1 MTAFHFIRPEWL
13 LALIP
18 AALLGWLV
26 LRNRAS
32 AGAEG
37 WARHIDSHL
46 LRQLAISGGQAKRR
60 PWVPLAGGLMV
71 LATIIGLAGPTW
83 QRAEVPSFDGGAP
96 VVTVLSLAQSMNAD
110 DLRPTRLKRA
120 VHKLRDILARTEG
133 DDRALVIYSD
143 APFVAAPL
151 TNDAQVI
158 EQMLPELSTNLMPV
172 LGNRLDLAI
181 AEAQGVLERADAA
194 RGQIVVLADDAG
206 NDPAAS
212 IAAARA
218 AHQAGY
224 SVSVLGAGTE
234 EGARLQTAD
243 GRAIAG
249 RDGQTYQ
256 TALARDDLEKVA
268 QAGGGVFST
277 ITPGSADLNKILP
290 AQTGA
295 QAAGER
301 QDFQADAWMDRGY
314 LLLIL
319 PVLLLP
325 FAFRRGLVFGLGLL
339 ACGLAQPQGARA
351 GVWDDLWA
359 TPNQQGQ
366 AAFDARDYGAA
377 AGLFDTPDWQ
387 GAASYRAGDYA
398 AAARDFA
405 GEDYNLGNAL
415 AKSGQFEAALAAY
428 DAALEMDPEDA
439 DAQFN
444 RDLVAELLKQQQ
456 KQQQQDQ
463 GGQQN
468 QQSQG
473 GEGQQDQKQQEQG
486 GQQNQQSGQD
496 QQQGQD
502 GQPQDQQ
509 SGQDQQSASQDGQGQ
524 ESAQDQNGAEKGDQ
538 GQPQDDNGGQSDPA
552 EDGQAGSEDD
562 RPTGQQGSE
571 QAGQKPTE
579 GGQEPGQETQAA
591 DAAATDEPQDGKT
604 MAERLADALSGS
616 DQAPQAEASVP
627 GAKPVDQAIE
637 QQLRRVPDDPSG
649 LLRAR
654 IRQHYANMGARN

>member
-1 MTAFHFIRPEWL
+1 MTAFHFIRPEWF

-18 AALLGWLV
+18 AALLGWVV

-46 LRQLAISGGQAKRR
+46 LRQLAISGGQAQRR

-83 QRAEVPSFDGGAP
+83 QRAKVPSFDGGAP
-96 VVTVLSLAQSMNAD
+96 VVAILSLAQSMNAD

-120 VHKLRDILARTEG
+120 VHKLRDILARTLG
-133 DDRALVIYSD
+133 DDRALVIYAD

-181 AEAQGVLERADAA
+181 AEAQGVLDRADAA

-212 IAAARA
+212 VAAARA
-218 AHQAGY
+218 ARQAGY
-224 SVSVLGAGTE
+224 RVSVLGAGTE

-256 TALARDDLEKVA
+256 TALARADLEQVA
-268 QAGGGVFST
+268 QAGGGVFSI

-301 QDFQADAWMDRGY
+301 QDFQADAWVDRGY

-339 ACGLAQPQGARA
+339 AFGLAGPQGARA

-377 AGLFDTPDWQ
+377 AGLFDAPAWQ
-387 GAASYRAGDYA
+387 GAASYRAGDYS

-428 DAALEMDPEDA
+428 DKALEINPEDA

-444 RDLVAELLKQQQ
+444 RDLVAKLLQQQ
-456 KQQQQDQ
+456 EEQQQQDQ
-463 GGQQN
+463 GGPQN
-468 QQSQG
+468 QQPQG
-473 GEGQQDQKQQEQG
+473 GEGQQDQKQQDQG
-486 GQQNQQSGQD
+486 GQQN

-502 GQPQDQQ
+502 GQPQD
-509 SGQDQQSASQDGQGQ
+509 SQNGQGQ
-524 ESAQDQNGAEKGDQ
+524 QSAQDQNGAEKGDQ
-538 GQPQDDNGGQSDPA
+538 GQPQDDNNGQSDTA
-552 EDGQAGSEDD
+552 EGGQMASQDD
-562 RPTGQQGSE
+562 QSSDQQGSE
-571 QAGQKPTE
+571 QA
-579 GGQEPGQETQAA
+579 GQEPGQETQAA
-591 DAAATDEPQDGKT
+591 DPARTDAPQDGKT
-604 MAERLADALSGS
+604 MVERLAEALNGA
-616 DQAPQAEASVP
+616 DQAPQGAASVP
-627 GAKPVDQAIE
+627 GVKPVDQAIE